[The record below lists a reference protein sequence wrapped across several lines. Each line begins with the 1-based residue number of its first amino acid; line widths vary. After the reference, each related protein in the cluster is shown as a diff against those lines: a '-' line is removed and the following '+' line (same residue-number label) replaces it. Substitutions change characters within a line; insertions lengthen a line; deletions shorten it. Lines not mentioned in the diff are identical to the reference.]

1 MGLQRSSQC
10 MITRPEVARNN
21 EHLNLTP
28 FLDKQHDIT
37 DGMPGL
43 IVSGLYAY

>member
-1 MGLQRSSQC
+1 LQDLRW
-10 MITRPEVARNN
+10 PRNN
-21 EHLNLTP
+21 GHLNLIP

-43 IVSGLYAY
+43 IVSGLYAYETFI